1 MLVAAYFFSPQNN
14 LLFSHRIVTTT
25 LKQKKGTDCYQC
37 LTSVSSPLVSRE
49 RQAKLS
55 GVGGDRL
62 QHASH
67 HHLHETHEA
76 AVHEQ
81 QQGT

>member
-1 MLVAAYFFSPQNN
+1 MTAAEPHPHVQCSTVLYVNAASQGQRTTGCCHRFMFVFSP
-14 LLFSHRIVTTT
+14 LL
-25 LKQKKGTDCYQC
+25 
-37 LTSVSSPLVSRE
+37 SRE
-49 RQAKLS
+49 RQAELS